1 MRADGARAEGAERE
15 EEGGRGAPEDG
26 LSDPIASL
34 EVRIVG
40 PRRVDAVEL
49 PYVRAHRLRREHG
62 LAGTRHLDR
71 GAAAVLHGHGD
82 SVAAK

>member
-15 EEGGRGAPEDG
+15 GGGGPEDG
-26 LSDPIASL
+26 LGDPIASL
-34 EVRIVG
+34 EVRIVIT
-40 PRRVDAVEL
+40 RRVDAVEL